1 MVMGAALAKAQFTL
15 NNIPEAYLCF
25 DSKFRCTFA
34 NDAALELLV
43 LSRSQVIGTT
53 LWSVCGITTHA
64 SENKQIRRVM
74 AERRIATFEH
84 DDSST
89 HRHYSITA
97 MPDLASDGILV
108 RVLCDIKRP
117 ATKLRKLRQSEQ
129 LYHQVFDVVSDA
141 LVLFDT
147 DSGQI
152 LAVNAS
158 AMNLYGYSRK
168 ELLAMNRL
176 NLSAEPDASSQAV
189 LLKAPF
195 IPLRWHKKKDGG
207 AFPVEISGHY
217 FDLKGR
223 SVGVAA
229 IRDITERRAME
240 ESLRH
245 SQEKFSKAF
254 HSNPAAVVISD
265 LTDVSC
271 LDVNETFESITG
283 YRRDEVVGRKWA
295 ELGVWADSDE
305 RKKALRQLLGT
316 GKVRNFEC
324 SFYKRSGATG
334 VALLSAELIE
344 IEGHRCSIAA
354 AIDITERY
362 ELEKQLRQAQKLE
375 GLGRLAGG
383 IAHDFNNLLTIINGY
398 SDALLTK
405 LPGEDPAY
413 CPLQEIRKAGNR
425 AASLTKQL
433 LTFSR
438 KQMSEPR
445 MLDLNT
451 VVTDSERMLRR
462 LIGEDIQFATSLD
475 PQLGHIMADPDQMH
489 QVIMNLAVNAR
500 DAMPDGGKLDIY
512 TKNVEVGQ
520 SVADEHLGAVAGRY
534 VLLTVVDT
542 GTGMDEGTLQK
553 IFDPFFTTKEQGK
566 GTGLGLATVYGI
578 VQQCRGWIEVSS
590 ELGHGASFSIYLPRL
605 DGTATSE
612 REEVSSPCEGLH
624 ASGTV
629 LVVEDEEGVRK
640 LTRSILESYGFYVL
654 EAADATEAVRIGERC
669 GSDIKLLVT
678 DVILPGMNGKTMAEG
693 LQRLIPQLKVIF
705 TSGYPADVI
714 SSRGV
719 LDRGTGYLQKPFS
732 PESLAR
738 KIREI
743 LTPSPKSH

>member
-1 MVMGAALAKAQFTL
+1 MGTALAKSQITL
-15 NNIPEAYLCF
+15 NNIPEAYLRF
-25 DSKFRCTFA
+25 DSNFRCTFA
-34 NDAALELLV
+34 NDAAIELLV
-43 LSRSQVIGTT
+43 LSRTQVIGTT
-53 LWSVCGITTHA
+53 LWSVFGITTQPA
-64 SENKQIRRVM
+64 EKEKIRRVL
-74 AERRIATFEH
+74 AERRISMFEH

-108 RVLCDIKRP
+108 RVSCDIKRP
-117 ATKLRKLRQSEQ
+117 ATKLRKVRKSEQ
-129 LYHQVFDVVSDA
+129 LYHQVFEVVPDP

-158 AMNLYGYSRK
+158 AMELYGYSRN

-176 NLSAEPDASSQAV
+176 NLSAERDAQHSGGPAESTVYSIRMAQ
-189 LLKAPF
+189 
-195 IPLRWHKKKDGG
+195 KKDGAG
-207 AFPVEISGHY
+207 FPVEISSRY

-240 ESLRH
+240 KSLRH

-271 LDVNETFESITG
+271 LDVNETFEKMTG

-295 ELGVWADSDE
+295 ELGLWADSDE
-305 RKKALRQLLGT
+305 RKRSLRQLLET

-324 SFYKRSGATG
+324 SFHKRSGGTG
-334 VALLSAELIE
+334 VGLLSAELIE

-398 SDALLTK
+398 SEALLTN

-413 CPLQEIRKAGNR
+413 CPLQEIRKAGGR
-425 AASLTKQL
+425 AAGLTKQL

-438 KQMSEPR
+438 KQIIEPR
-445 MLDLNT
+445 VLDLNT
-451 VVTDSERMLRR
+451 VVTDAERMLRR
-462 LIGEDIQFATSLD
+462 LIGEDIQLATSVD
-475 PQLGHIMADPDQMH
+475 PQLGRIMADPDQIH

-512 TKNVEVGQ
+512 TKNIEVGQ
-520 SVADEHLGAVAGRY
+520 SVADEHPGAVAGRY

-542 GTGMDEGTLQK
+542 GTGMDESTLQK

-566 GTGLGLATVYGI
+566 GTGLGLAIVYGI
-578 VQQCRGWIEVSS
+578 VRQSGGWIEVSS

-612 REEVSSPCEGLH
+612 RK
-624 ASGTV
+624 
-629 LVVEDEEGVRK
+629 RY
-640 LTRSILESYGFYVL
+640 R
-654 EAADATEAVRIGERC
+654 
-669 GSDIKLLVT
+669 
-678 DVILPGMNGKTMAEG
+678 
-693 LQRLIPQLKVIF
+693 LQVKDY
-705 TSGYPADVI
+705 T
-714 SSRGV
+714 
-719 LDRGTGYLQKPFS
+719 DRGQCWSSKMKRVSEG
-732 PESLAR
+732 
-738 KIREI
+738 
-743 LTPSPKSH
+743 